1 MTGAANRSA
10 RIAFA
15 ILGGCMFLDAAVAAE
30 ADPLPPLLPAA
41 QKSTTDVLQGVAAE
55 QANSGPDELPAPVS
69 TSAAKPGNES
79 AAPGSRLLQA
89 LEKQSREPRNS
100 GGPADPA
107 GIPVSAAE
115 GCPRD
120 LLSRLLAGAV
130 NEADALSA
138 LAIEQETLK
147 LCLERQQIV
156 AGLFEQ
162 EAQLRALLA
171 PVTPS
176 PAAAAPASPENRI
189 DNDARSAPEP
199 GAAPPGEPAQL
210 SPLRAAL
217 ADASRDTATPDAP
230 AEPAYG
236 WFSIIGASGVLRA
249 GVTDGRQVWF
259 VRAGDPLPG
268 GVRIAAIAARPPGVL
283 VTDPRETD
291 DRRTLLPYRTRPGD
305 GQ

>member
-10 RIAFA
+10 RIAAA
-15 ILGGCMFLDAAVAAE
+15 ILGGCVLLDAAGPLS
-30 ADPLPPLLPAA
+30 ADPLPPFPAA
-41 QKSTTDVLQGVAAE
+41 LAKPISAVQEAAP
-55 QANSGPDELPAPVS
+55 APVMSDAAAPVS
-69 TSAAKPGNES
+69 TAVNKPASGSAV
-79 AAPGSRLLQA
+79 PGSRLLQA
-89 LEKQSREPRNS
+89 LQSQSSQPTKS
-100 GGPADPA
+100 GGPADPS
-107 GIPVSAAE
+107 GLPVSAAE

-130 NEADALSA
+130 NEAGALSA
-138 LAIEQETLK
+138 LGIEQETLK

-162 EAQLRALLA
+162 EAQLRALRTSA
-171 PVTPS
+171 APS
-176 PAAAAPASPENRI
+176 PAAAAPASSEIRI

-199 GAAPPGEPAQL
+199 VAAPPGEPAQL

-217 ADASRDTATPDAP
+217 VDASRDTATPDAP
-230 AEPAYG
+230 VEPGYG

-249 GVTDGRQVWF
+249 GVTDGRRVWF

-283 VTDPRETD
+283 VTDTGETD
-291 DRRTLLPYRTRPGD
+291 ERQSLLPYRNRPGD